1 MPLKA
6 EAQEVLGSVG
16 TLLEVS
22 PEQMM
27 HLDPA
32 AGAPVRYQPHRRKFW
47 HESQSKNKDGLSI
60 PTNKQPFLPLFGSLR
75 GDNFYALGTAPNR
88 FVSIQY

>member
-22 PEQMM
+22 SEQMM

-32 AGAPVRYQPHRRKFW
+32 AGAPVRYHCIA
-47 HESQSKNKDGLSI
+47 ESSGTNRNLRTKTVFQSR
-60 PTNKQPFLPLFGSLR
+60 PTNNLCRSSVRFAETISMLLAQRRTVLF
-75 GDNFYALGTAPNR
+75 
-88 FVSIQY
+88 QY